1 MASLVD
7 AADLGPILP
16 THLERAP
23 ATRTSEPVAA
33 PRATEWAGVARHV
46 GPPGRRESLHGPGTR
61 TTELTHA

>member
-33 PRATEWAGVARHV
+33 PRATEWADGVRQVA
-46 GPPGRRESLHGPGTR
+46 PPGRCESTR
-61 TTELTHA
+61 TPVTRTAELIYA